1 MRIRI
6 QIQLDFGADP
16 DPVHHFVADTDP
28 TFQFNADSDP
38 QHCG

>member
-6 QIQLDFGADP
+6 QLIIVSADP
-16 DPVHHFVADTDP
+16 DPVYHFDADSDS
-28 TFQFNADSDP
+28 TFQFDADSDP